1 MVLRAIA
8 LVLGIVE
15 LIAPRRLV
23 DFWMGLAAAD
33 EVELRSWVYTA
44 ARIEGVF
51 LVLWALKGGCSGGDD
66 ESAS

>member
-23 DFWMGLAAAD
+23 DFWMGLAT
-33 EVELRSWVYTA
+33 VEDAELHPWVYTA
-44 ARIEGVF
+44 ARVEGVF
-51 LVLWALKGGCSGGDD
+51 LVLWALKGGWSRDD
-66 ESAS
+66 EATS